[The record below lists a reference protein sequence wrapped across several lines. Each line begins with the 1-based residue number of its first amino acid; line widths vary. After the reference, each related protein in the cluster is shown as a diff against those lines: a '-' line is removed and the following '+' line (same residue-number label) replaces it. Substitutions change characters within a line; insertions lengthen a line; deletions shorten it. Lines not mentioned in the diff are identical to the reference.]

1 MLLCP
6 GLPPAPRAEAEQEV
20 SKTEEGGASAKDGE
34 QPPSVP
40 DNAVER
46 TARVFLQ
53 CCPAIWDGVVTFG

>member
-40 DNAVER
+40 DKPIKGTTSVSLER
-46 TARVFLQ
+46 
-53 CCPAIWDGVVTFG
+53 G